1 MHGSNFSKAYRN
13 QEPCP
18 RFVLTNFVFSILID
32 SPKEPLKTTQCRST
46 MALPIGIPTSPLFE
60 IRQTPH
66 SGRAVFATK
75 DIPADTLIWRC
86 DDVAVYVIIRD
97 YRREVCGECFGY
109 EQGRDLRIREASVG
123 FAFCSVGCW
132 TTWKQRVG
140 EVGVQ
145 AWTAVETLVRGR
157 SKEDADMAEIGLPR
171 PGVEDIRA
179 AWEVADIQAAL
190 IRVARESDPK
200 ALPGVVSSTVGIK
213 ATKQHRKALQKALM
227 QPISPEIMSFCL
239 SGILWKHNK
248 PQDWESLLALAEDD
262 TPYLDADNLV
272 AFTRSYLHLLAILPL
287 QLLPSVDPKMLF
299 LLSSRDAHNAF
310 GIRSL
315 EDEGSEYF
323 GYGCWPAASYFNHS
337 CGPNVEKAREGREW
351 CFRAGKDVRKGD
363 ELCITYLSGQER
375 KLSREQRMKM
385 LRENWG
391 FDCACLRCVEVGAH

>member
-1 MHGSNFSKAYRN
+1 MT
-13 QEPCP
+13 
-18 RFVLTNFVFSILID
+18 L
-32 SPKEPLKTTQCRST
+32 ST
-46 MALPIGIPTSPLFE
+46 GIPTSPLFE
-60 IRQTPH
+60 VRQTTH
-66 SGRAVFATK
+66 SGRAVFAAQ

-86 DDVAVYVIIRD
+86 DDIALHVIIRD

-132 TTWKQRVG
+132 TGWKQRAG

-157 SKEDADMAEIGLPR
+157 SKEDADMADIGLPR
-171 PGVEDIRA
+171 PGVEDIRE
-179 AWEVADIQAAL
+179 AWEVAEMQAAL
-190 IRVARESDPK
+190 IRVARESDRK
-200 ALPGVVSSTVGIK
+200 AMAGVIGKVEGVK
-213 ATKQHRKALQKALM
+213 PTKQHRKALQKALM
-227 QPISPEIMSFCL
+227 HSISPEIISFCL
-239 SGILWKHNK
+239 SGILWKYNK
-248 PQDWESLLALAEDD
+248 PQDWQSLLALAEDH

-287 QLLPSVDPKMLF
+287 ELLPSVDPRMLF

-337 CGPNVEKAREGREW
+337 CGPNLEKSREGRVW
-351 CFRAGKDVRKGD
+351 CFRAERDIGMGE

-375 KLSREQRMKM
+375 KSSRDQRKKM
-385 LRENWG
+385 LKENWG
-391 FDCACLRCVEVGAH
+391 FDCACLRCVEVEVC

>member
-1 MHGSNFSKAYRN
+1 M
-13 QEPCP
+13 
-18 RFVLTNFVFSILID
+18 IL
-32 SPKEPLKTTQCRST
+32 PT
-46 MALPIGIPTSPLFE
+46 GIPTSPLFE
-60 IRQTPH
+60 IRQTAR
-66 SGRAVFATK
+66 SGRAVFATQ

-86 DDVAVYVIIRD
+86 SDIALYVIIRD

-132 TTWKQRVG
+132 TTWKERAG

-145 AWTAVETLVRGR
+145 AWTAVETLVRKRG
-157 SKEDADMAEIGLPR
+157 KEDADMAEIGLPR
-171 PGVEDIRA
+171 PRVEQIKE
-179 AWEVADIQAAL
+179 AWEVAKVQARL
-190 IRVARESDPK
+190 IRIARESDAK
-200 ALPGVVSSTVGIK
+200 VLAGNSVGGVK

-239 SGILWKHNK
+239 SGILWRHSK
-248 PQDWESLLALAEDD
+248 PQDWESLLALADD
-262 TPYLDADNLV
+262 ETPYLDADNLV

-287 QLLPSVDPKMLF
+287 ELLPSFDPKVLF

-337 CGPNVEKAREGREW
+337 CGPNVEKNREGREW
-351 CFRAGKDVRKGD
+351 CFRAGRDIRQG
-363 ELCITYLSGQER
+363 EEICITYLSGQER
-375 KLSREQRMKM
+375 QASREERMKM
-385 LRENWG
+385 LKENWG
-391 FDCACLRCVEVGAH
+391 FDCACSRCAEVEVP